1 MKNSRFSTVLSA
13 TEQPTLVNILPQST
27 AVGIAMGTSQN
38 TDNVSKKGNTA
49 QSQSMKEFVRRSF
62 AQCETDSARAY
73 VQGELES
80 LISKVAAEG
89 RTMVHR
95 WDLEPCPSL
104 PPSNVESKPMISSGE
119 YLFMPASKEED
130 STPTSLSG
138 KKRQRK
144 SRFSSDGGNANG
156 SGGNSK
162 PNSPRNAG
170 TAVGFAGS
178 EVPSALTKKKNQQPA
193 LSGLEKLQTA
203 EEMKMREQRANRFAM
218 SEQSGPFKDSSANS
232 FLSANTKIPSNSQT
246 KAKMGG
252 KKKAVVTASTMI
264 DVGADFDMESL
275 KIVGTCERLEKDY
288 LRLTSAPHP
297 SAVRPERVLR
307 KSIQL
312 LKKKWTE
319 EAVEYM
325 YMCSQL
331 KSIRQ
336 DLTVQHIQNGN

>member
-27 AVGIAMGTSQN
+27 TVGIAMGTSQN

-104 PPSNVESKPMISSGE
+104 PPSNVESKPMISSGD
-119 YLFMPASKEED
+119 YLFMPASKEEN

-138 KKRQRK
+138 KKRK
-144 SRFSSDGGNANG
+144 SRFSSDG

-162 PNSPRNAG
+162 PNSPRAATGNAG

-178 EVPSALTKKKNQQPA
+178 EVLTKKKNQQPA

-218 SEQSGPFKDSSANS
+218 SEESGPFKDSSANS
-232 FLSANTKIPSNSQT
+232 FLSANTKISTNSQT

-252 KKKAVVTASTMI
+252 KKKAVVTVSTMI

-312 LKKKWTE
+312 LKKKWTD